1 MDRYD
6 NLTDNFKWRETW
18 SSIRLI
24 KITFRRAVEP
34 CKCLFANLK
43 KTAINIQIIRDR
55 LNEVYGD
62 NYRIGRR
69 NRQGEIYITVNSWW
83 RTRIFQLYLY
93 LSRKS
98 TVKISKH
105 QTGIAIDIAKI
116 KGLTV
121 RQLKDFIK
129 NECETDFTKIIEY
142 SWGLHLDWR

>member
-1 MDRYD
+1 MNKYE
-6 NLTDNFKWRETW
+6 NLSGNFKYGEAW

-24 KITFRRAVEP
+24 KITFKRAVEP
-34 CKCLFANLK
+34 CKEFLSNIR
-43 KTAINIQIIRDR
+43 KTAANVQIIRDR
-55 LNEVYGD
+55 LNEVYG
-62 NYRIGRR
+62 NNRRIGLR
-69 NRQGEIYITVNSWW
+69 NKRGEIYITVNSLW
-83 RTRIFQLYLY
+83 RTRIFQLYLF
-93 LSRKS
+93 LSGKS
-98 TVKISKH
+98 TARVSKH